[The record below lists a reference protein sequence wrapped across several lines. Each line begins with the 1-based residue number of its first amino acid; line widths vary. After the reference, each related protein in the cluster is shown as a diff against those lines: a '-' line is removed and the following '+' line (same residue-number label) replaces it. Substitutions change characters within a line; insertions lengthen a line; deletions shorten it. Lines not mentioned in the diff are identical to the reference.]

1 MRVAGA
7 TSRVVITDMSLDT
20 MEMLIGWMYGTSDVE
35 LSLAMAIKLFVASD
49 KYCIINLHEACI
61 RILQLRVA
69 FLPMKRM
76 KEEIL
81 ELQDYAR
88 AIGCREVDLVKST
101 AYC

>member
-1 MRVAGA
+1 
-7 TSRVVITDMSLDT
+7 MSADT

-49 KYCIINLHEACI
+49 KYCITNLHEACI
-61 RILQLRVA
+61 RILQVRVA
-69 FLPMKRM
+69 LLPMRKM

-88 AIGCREVDLVKST
+88 AIGCCKVDLVTST
-101 AYC
+101 AFCNEHDLVAPLSVQD

>member
-1 MRVAGA
+1 M
-7 TSRVVITDMSLDT
+7 
-20 MEMLIGWMYGTSDVE
+20 GWMYGTLDVE

-61 RILQLRVA
+61 RILQVHVA
-69 FLPMKRM
+69 SLPMRKM

-88 AIGCREVDLVKST
+88 AIGCRKVDLVKST
-101 AYC
+101 AYRQ